1 MIMAAHDTAQRDI
14 RTEIRRINDVVSF
27 PPAVTEILQAV
38 SAGDATLTRIASL
51 IGSDPAMTAKILH
64 VANSPFYGL
73 RRDVTDIPQ
82 ALRILGLDEIG
93 HLVLTYQMKSRLLS
107 LDEMQRVSLE
117 RLWRHSVS
125 VAVTARLIAERF
137 RLPTEGKEY
146 TAGLLHDMGKL
157 VIIQHFSEQYR
168 SIETLVSG
176 GGITD
181 LEAERQLL
189 AIDHTEIGKQLGEKW
204 RLPKEYLDAMQYH
217 HRPSSSSTFALLCSV
232 VRSADLLCEEW
243 EQGIGERCIGA
254 ETEET
259 WSSILSEHVPSITG
273 AARSAA
279 AEELHA
285 SFQEH
290 SASFASMM

>member
-1 MIMAAHDTAQRDI
+1 MITAAHDTAQRDV
-14 RTEIRRINDVVSF
+14 RSEIRRINDVVPF

-38 SAGDATLTRIASL
+38 SSGDATLARIAAL

-82 ALRILGLDEIG
+82 ALRMLGMDEIG
-93 HLVLTYQMKSRLLS
+93 HLVLTYQMRSRLQS
-107 LDEMQRVSLE
+107 LDDRQRGTLE

-125 VAVTARLIAERF
+125 VAVTARLLAERF

-157 VIIQHFSEQYR
+157 VIIQHFPEQYR
-168 SIETLVSG
+168 SVETLVES

-181 LEAERQLL
+181 LEAEKQVL
-189 AIDHTEIGKQLGEKW
+189 AIDHTEIGKQLGERW

-217 HRPSSSSTFALLCSV
+217 HRPVASPNFALLCAV
-232 VRSADLLCEEW
+232 VRSADLLTEGW
-243 EQGIGERCIGA
+243 DSGIGERSIGLDPA
-254 ETEET
+254 ED
-259 WSSILSEHVPSITG
+259 WSTVLSEHVPSITVDSP
-273 AARSAA
+273 SATA
-279 AEELHA
+279 DDLFA
-285 SFQEH
+285 SFEEH
-290 SASFASMM
+290 SDLFASMM

>member
-1 MIMAAHDTAQRDI
+1 MITAAHDTAQRDV
-14 RTEIRRINDVVSF
+14 RSEIRRINDVVPF

-38 SAGDATLTRIASL
+38 SSGDATLTRIAAL

-107 LDEMQRVSLE
+107 LDAQQRISLE
-117 RLWRHSVS
+117 RLWKHSVS
-125 VAVTARLIAERF
+125 VAITSRLLAERF

-157 VIIQHFSEQYR
+157 VIIQHFPEQYH
-168 SIETLVSG
+168 SVEALVAG

-189 AIDHTEIGKQLGEKW
+189 AVDHTEIGKQLGEKW
-204 RLPKEYLDAMQYH
+204 RLPKEYLDAMQH
-217 HRPSSSSTFALLCSV
+217 HHHPSSSSAFPLLCAV
-232 VRSADLLCEEW
+232 VRGADLLCEQW
-243 EQGIGERCIGA
+243 ECGIGEQ
-254 ETEET
+254 
-259 WSSILSEHVPSITG
+259 
-273 AARSAA
+273 AA
-279 AEELHA
+279 AAAPDEQWQTFISPSADTSPDVIAEEIRA
-285 SFQEH
+285 SYEEH
-290 SASFASMM
+290 SASFAAMM